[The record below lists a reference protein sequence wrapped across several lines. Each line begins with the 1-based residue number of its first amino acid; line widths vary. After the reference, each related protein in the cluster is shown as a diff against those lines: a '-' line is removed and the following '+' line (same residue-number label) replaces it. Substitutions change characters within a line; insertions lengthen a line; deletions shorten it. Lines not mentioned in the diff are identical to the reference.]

1 MNPKTSGNPGG
12 FLFCTMIEATGISYS
27 YDGKAV
33 LSFPDIHVPKGGQC
47 LLLGQSGSGKT
58 TLLHLLGG
66 LIRPKGGSLRIANT
80 DLSSMGGAAVD
91 RFRGRNIGF
100 VFQQHHL
107 IDSLTVRQNLEL
119 PAYCAATAVEPARL
133 KELLGRLGLE
143 GKADAPVGSLSQGQ
157 QQRVAIGRALMNR
170 PSVLLADEPT
180 SALDDHH
187 CGQVTGLLTELVTGS
202 GATLLIATHD
212 SRLKDLIPDRV
223 IL

>member
-1 MNPKTSGNPGG
+1 MTSKTSGNPGG
-12 FLFCTMIEATGISYS
+12 FLFCAMIEPTGLSFS

-33 LSFPDIHVPKGGQC
+33 MTFPDIHVPKGGQC

-66 LIRPKGGSLRIANT
+66 LIRPTSGSLRIGET
-80 DLSSMGGAAVD
+80 DISTMDGAELD
-91 RFRGRNIGF
+91 RFRGRTIGF

-119 PAYCAATAVEPARL
+119 PAYCAATAFEPEHL
-133 KELLGRLGLE
+133 HEMLVRLGLDE
-143 GKADAPVGSLSQGQ
+143 KANSPVGALSQGQ

-187 CGQVTGLLTELVTGS
+187 CEQVAGLLTDLLTGS
-202 GATLLIATHD
+202 DSTLLIATHD
-212 SRLKDLIPDRV
+212 SRLKDLIPNRV